1 MAYFVWY
8 YIDETAFIFNATTEI
23 TQMGSYSFITWKQ
36 QLLPI
41 TKFYYCKL
49 SKNVFSR
56 RIRWDVICF
65 WEVWC
70 TNQYLLT
77 IFWNIY
83 NHFLNIFIYFL
94 LHLCIQSKNHSNFS
108 KWLDIKSYLIISSS
122 SWVLLDTHKLRVR
135 TVKLSRFSFLKRVFI
150 QNTP

>member
-56 RIRWDVICF
+56 RIRWDVICV

-83 NHFLNIFIYFL
+83 NQFFNLFVSWKFLN
-94 LHLCIQSKNHSNFS
+94 NSNFS

-122 SWVLLDTHKLRVR
+122 SWVLLDTHKLSVR
-135 TVKLSRFSFLKRVFI
+135 TVKLSRFSFLNRVFI